1 MKKIFENFIKKAK
14 KANKYEDK
22 NIDVYSSSGF
32 VIKNEN
38 NEWIKNRTNIKKEI
52 EEQKSSVKTINF
64 STQIE
69 KNKNSKVEKMKIC
82 PHCGFV
88 FEDDKNYWLI
98 NRTELLV
105 KIAEQKAIKE
115 ANHLKD
121 AMDKEKAM
129 LEEEIKTIEK
139 RRNTPDNKTVAQ
151 AVGRAIFKEVENQ
164 EKIKTPQEIVLELQQ
179 LHSAFNF
186 SIDKKSNND

>member
-22 NIDVYSSSGF
+22 NIDVYPSSGF

-82 PHCGFV
+82 QHCGFV

-105 KIAEQKAIKE
+105 KIAEQKAKEEAERKEREAREQAIKE
-115 ANHLKD
+115 ANRLKD
-121 AMDKEKAM
+121 ATA
-129 LEEEIKTIEK
+129 EEI
-139 RRNTPDNKTVAQ
+139 
-151 AVGRAIFKEVENQ
+151 
-164 EKIKTPQEIVLELQQ
+164 
-179 LHSAFNF
+179 
-186 SIDKKSNND
+186 